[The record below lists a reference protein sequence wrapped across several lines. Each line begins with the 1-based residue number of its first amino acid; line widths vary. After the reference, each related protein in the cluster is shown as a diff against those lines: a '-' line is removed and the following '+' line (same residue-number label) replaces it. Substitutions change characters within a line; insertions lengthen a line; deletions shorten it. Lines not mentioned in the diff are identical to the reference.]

1 MVQRICMYPLIAALL
16 IFGLV
21 FNSTTVEAK
30 AKKSRA
36 RAAHCSSKKKKGRH
50 SRHTACNTVAG
61 KQQALQFLKS
71 GTAELKMLAGVE
83 GSEEGLEPNDGV
95 DLSVQKQLLQEV
107 EDLSELQN
115 EEDGSIDAESFKML
129 WLSYVDPIGDEDSQ
143 STLSCGIVK
152 QQLMN
157 SIMDWLGTRYHF
169 GGSSRSGIDCSAFVR
184 TVFATSGNIVLPRTA
199 QSQIEVGERI
209 RNVEDLQ
216 FGDLVFFHTRR
227 HAFVSHVG
235 IYLGN
240 KLFAH
245 SSTRFGVTVSS
256 LESDYYSAHLIGA
269 RRLTEND
276 VQALSSVD
284 ALAATGTR

>member
-1 MVQRICMYPLIAALL
+1 MVKRICMYPLIAALL
-16 IFGLV
+16 IFGCV
-21 FNSTTVEAK
+21 ATTTTAQAK
-30 AKKSRA
+30 SKKSRVHA
-36 RAAHCSSKKKKGRH
+36 KHCSSKKKKGRH
-50 SRHTACNTVAG
+50 SRRTACNTIAG
-61 KQQALQFLKS
+61 KQQAMEFLKS
-71 GTAELKMLAGVE
+71 GSAELKMLAGVE
-83 GSEEGLEPNDGV
+83 AGEEGQEPNDGV

-107 EDLSELQN
+107 EDLSDLQN
-115 EEDGSIDAESFKML
+115 EEDGNIDAESFKML
-129 WLSYVDPIGDEDSQ
+129 WLSFVDPIGDENDQ
-143 STLSCGIVK
+143 HTLSCGIAK

-184 TVFATSGNIVLPRTA
+184 TVFAKSANIVLPRTA
-199 QSQIEVGERI
+199 SSQIEVGDRV

-216 FGDLVFFHTRR
+216 FGDLVFFHTRS
-227 HAFVSHVG
+227 HAYVSHVG

-269 RRLTEND
+269 RRLTQND
-276 VQALSSVD
+276 VQALSSAD
-284 ALAATGTR
+284 AITATGTR

>member
-1 MVQRICMYPLIAALL
+1 MVKRICLYPVLSVFVLL
-16 IFGLV
+16 F
-21 FNSTTVEAK
+21 FCASTTLVEAAK
-30 AKKSRA
+30 AKKGRV
-36 RAAHCSSKKKKGRH
+36 HVSSKKSKKRKGH
-50 SRHTACNTVAG
+50 HTACNTVVG
-61 KQQALQFLKS
+61 KKQALEFLRS
-71 GTAELKMLAGVE
+71 GSPELQMLAGVSE
-83 GSEEGLEPNDGV
+83 GTEAEINPQDI

-107 EDLSELQN
+107 EDISDLQN
-115 EEDGSIDAESFKML
+115 EDDGSIDAESFKML
-129 WLSYVDPIGDEDSQ
+129 WLSYIDPVGDEESQ
-143 STLSCGIVK
+143 RKLSCGISK

-184 TVFATSGNIVLPRTA
+184 SVFAASANIVLPRTA
-199 QSQIEVGERI
+199 QSQIEVGQRV

-227 HAFVSHVG
+227 HAYVSHVG

-269 RRLTEND
+269 RRLSESD
-276 VQALSSVD
+276 VAQLTAND